1 MIETS
6 MGIITFQ
13 MEAKFNIPICVPNIS
28 GNEGRNLSEC
38 IQTKFVSSVG
48 KFVDE
53 FEERLETLSHFKHA
67 CAVNSG
73 TSALS
78 LSLHN
83 AGVGSDDLVIIPDYT
98 FIATANAVRH
108 CGALPWLFDIDPCNL
123 NLDIQNVRNIIEK
136 DCIKKDGNWYHKKI
150 GKRLAAVI
158 PVFALGNAINFEELN
173 SLYSD
178 FSIPVIVDGAGAL
191 GVTSK
196 AQELGK
202 LNVTCVTISFN
213 GNKTFTSGGGGAIL
227 TNDSDFHKLCK
238 HTSTTSRSGYEYIHD
253 RVGFNYRM
261 TNIQAAVG
269 CAQLERYEEFTKKK
283 LDIHKFYS
291 EELNPMNDVF
301 MHEDVHSSRWIS
313 YFILQKNAPF
323 NLNTLF
329 LFAQKNGIQLRP
341 FWIPMHLQP
350 PFETCPKEDLYHS
363 SVIYKNVCTLPSSTN
378 ISEEEQSFVVKT
390 LNNFFSKN

>member
-213 GNKTFTSGGGGAIL
+213 GNKTF
-227 TNDSDFHKLCK
+227 
-238 HTSTTSRSGYEYIHD
+238 
-253 RVGFNYRM
+253 
-261 TNIQAAVG
+261 
-269 CAQLERYEEFTKKK
+269 
-283 LDIHKFYS
+283 
-291 EELNPMNDVF
+291 
-301 MHEDVHSSRWIS
+301 
-313 YFILQKNAPF
+313 
-323 NLNTLF
+323 
-329 LFAQKNGIQLRP
+329 
-341 FWIPMHLQP
+341 
-350 PFETCPKEDLYHS
+350 
-363 SVIYKNVCTLPSSTN
+363 
-378 ISEEEQSFVVKT
+378 
-390 LNNFFSKN
+390 